1 MMMET
6 KEETDL
12 IHPYPKFG
20 IWCISLRYITM
31 TMLLLELK
39 LKKGRRNMSK

>member
-1 MMMET
+1 MET

-39 LKKGRRNMSK
+39 LNKVGEMSK